1 MTIGVFDS
9 GVGGLTVLR
18 AVHARLPQVGTAY
31 LGDTARVPYGTR
43 SKETVTR
50 YALNAARLLVERES
64 LAALVVAC
72 NTASALALDALK
84 AKLTVPVIGVVEP
97 TAKAA
102 VSASKTGRIGIIG
115 TPGTVNS
122 GAYEREVK
130 RLLPEAVTFARPC
143 PLFVPLAEE
152 GWTGQEDTIAAAV
165 AERYLAPFR
174 DEGIDTLILGC
185 THYPLLRGII
195 EQALPGVQ
203 LADAAEAVAAALGE
217 ELGERGAAAPLRRY
231 YVTDVPKGFRS
242 VAERFLGRE
251 IEELLEVDLG

>member
-18 AVHARLPQVGTAY
+18 AVHRRLPEVGTAY

-64 LAALVVAC
+64 LGALVVAC
-72 NTASALALDALK
+72 NTASALALDALRD
-84 AKLTVPVIGVVEP
+84 KLDVPVIGVVEP
-97 TAKAA
+97 TAARA
-102 VSASKTGRIGIIG
+102 VAESKNGRIGIIG
-115 TPGTVNS
+115 TPGTIHS
-122 GAYEREVK
+122 GAYEREVR
-130 RLLPEAVTFARPC
+130 RLNPEARTFARAC

-152 GWTGQEDTIAAAV
+152 GWTSGEDEIARLI

-174 DEGIDTLILGC
+174 EDGIDTLILGC
-185 THYPLLRGII
+185 THYPLLEGII
-195 EQALPGVQ
+195 EQTLPNVV
-203 LADAAEAVAAALGE
+203 LADAAEAVAAAL
-217 ELGERGAAAPLRRY
+217 ELEPSARPEKTPLRRY
-231 YVTDVPKGFRS
+231 YVTDVPKGFRL